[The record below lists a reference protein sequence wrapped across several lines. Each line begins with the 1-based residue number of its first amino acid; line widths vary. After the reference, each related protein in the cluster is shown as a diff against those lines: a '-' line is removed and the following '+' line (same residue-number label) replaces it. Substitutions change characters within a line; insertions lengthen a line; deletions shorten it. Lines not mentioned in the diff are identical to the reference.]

1 MSGEPKTYVILIG
14 HGSRVP
20 GSGGDME
27 KVAERLVA
35 DDYIAAVETC
45 YMSRVRP
52 FFPETLEGLV
62 ARGAR
67 RVVVIPY
74 FLHSGLH
81 LVLDMPEMIKEEAVK
96 YPDVN
101 VIYGKH
107 LGYDDAMVAL
117 VKKRVEES
125 ETMPDVR
132 DITLQPRE
140 NYPLPEGEMEFVP
153 MTKEEA
159 EQYMREKD
167 GHHRHHHH

>member
-1 MSGEPKTYVILIG
+1 MSGEQKTFVILIG

-27 KVAERLVA
+27 KVAGRLAA
-35 DDYIAAVETC
+35 DGDIAAVETC

-52 FFPETLEGLV
+52 FFPETLGKLV
-62 ARGAR
+62 ERGAR
-67 RVVVIPY
+67 KVVVIPY

-81 LVLDMPEMIKEEAVK
+81 LVLDMPEMIKEEAAK
-96 YPDVN
+96 YPGVN

-125 ETMPDVR
+125 ESMPDVR
-132 DITLQPRE
+132 DLELEPRE
-140 NYPLPEGEMEFVP
+140 SYPLPEGEKEFVA

-159 EQYMREKD
+159 EQYMRAK
-167 GHHRHHHH
+167 GGHHHHHH